1 MPRNSFEPLPPFIST
16 SDPDSFASFTFT
28 DRLPKML
35 DQIVEKNSLGGTGR
49 QALIELKNRLRSGV
63 VQDCSAALGELL
75 EPAERA
81 VWNAEIAGHVGRSW
95 LDLPWYFAESLFY
108 LEILLAWGYY
118 SVDRPRLAADPFEA
132 FKEEELHRPGGALDL
147 VAGISP
153 AVSSADTTKDKLRIL
168 LHYCLWANRMDLS
181 YSQLLKI
188 YRNPL
193 RIEEDHLLVD
203 HSDTVTEKLLQASR
217 VDFILDNA
225 ASELICDLY
234 LVHLLLQHSEKLN
247 ILLHCK
253 KAPFYVSDAMG
264 KDVLR
269 TIASLEHSG
278 HSELLRIGRLLTG
291 YLEDGRLR
299 ILDHY
304 FWNGPL
310 HFPEFPDDLR
320 RCLAGS
326 DLVVLKGDVNYRRL
340 LSDRRWAPSVNM
352 ESIVGYFPAALVTL
366 RTTKSELV
374 VDLSPEKVEEL
385 NRKDPKWMIEGRYGI
400 IRYCESGNCS
410 RSLYSAGKRQRF
422 GTIPFSNQ
430 FRVDSQESV

>member
-1 MPRNSFEPLPPFIST
+1 
-16 SDPDSFASFTFT
+16 
-28 DRLPKML
+28 
-35 DQIVEKNSLGGTGR
+35 
-49 QALIELKNRLRSGV
+49 LIELKNRLRSGV
-63 VQDCSAALGELL
+63 VQDRTVALEEQL
-75 EPAERA
+75 EPEERA
-81 VWNAEIAGHVGRSW
+81 VWNAEIARHAGKSW

-108 LEILLAWGYY
+108 LEVLLAWGYY
-118 SVDRPRLAADPFEA
+118 SVDRPGFSADPFEA
-132 FKEEELHRPGGALDL
+132 FKEEELHRRRGALDL
-147 VAGISP
+147 AAGINT
-153 AVSSADTTKDKLRIL
+153 AVSSADTTKEKLRIL

-181 YSQLLKI
+181 YSQLLRMYQK
-188 YRNPL
+188 PL

-203 HSDTVTEKLLQASR
+203 HSDTATEKLLQASR

-225 ASELICDLY
+225 ASELICDLH
-234 LVHLLLQHSEKLN
+234 LVHHLLQRSEGLN

-269 TIASLEHSG
+269 TIASLQHSG
-278 HSELLRIGRLLTG
+278 HSELRRTGRMLTG
-291 YLEDGRLR
+291 YLADGRLR

-310 HFPEFPDDLR
+310 HFPDFPDDLR
-320 RCLAGS
+320 RRLAGS

-340 LSDRRWAPSVNM
+340 LSDRRWAASVKM

-385 NRKDPKWMIEGRYGI
+385 NKKDPKWMIEGRYGI
-400 IRYCESGNCS
+400 IRCCESENCS
-410 RSLYSAGKRQRF
+410 RRLL
-422 GTIPFSNQ
+422 
-430 FRVDSQESV
+430 